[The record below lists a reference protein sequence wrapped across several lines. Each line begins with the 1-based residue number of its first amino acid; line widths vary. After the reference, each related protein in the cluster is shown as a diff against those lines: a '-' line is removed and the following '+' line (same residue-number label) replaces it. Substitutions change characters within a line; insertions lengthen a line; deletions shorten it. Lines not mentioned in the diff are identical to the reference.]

1 MAKVHVMDH
10 PVDRAQNQLYPQRG
24 SWNER
29 ISRDDR
35 RDCTVD
41 VL

>member
-10 PVDRAQNQLYPQRG
+10 PLITQNQLYPQRG